1 MPLYRSPP
9 PSSVCR
15 GLGDVYPTGIKVIDL
30 FCPFTHGGRVAVFGG
45 AGVGKTVVLTEFI
58 HNAVANLK
66 GIAVFAGIGER
77 SREGLELWQELRD
90 RGFMDRTAMVFGQM
104 KEPPGARFLVGLAAL
119 SVAEHFRDVEK
130 KDVLFLVDNVYR
142 HVQAGMEVSGLLGRL
157 PSRVGYQP
165 TLAADIA
172 ALEERITA
180 TQHGDM
186 VSVQAIY
193 VPADDYSDPAITHA
207 FWLMDSSLVLSRDV
221 AAEGLYPAVDPLASS
236 SKALDPSIVGQRH
249 YDVAQEA
256 RRALGRYEELKDLIS
271 MLGIDELSAEDRQL
285 VGRARRLRNFLTQ
298 PFFVAET
305 FTGMPGRNV
314 PIAATVEGVEAILDG
329 RCDAF
334 PEERLFMIG
343 SLDEIQAAGQPTGEA
358 VMTKQRL
365 HVTIRTPSET
375 VVDQDVASLRVPT
388 QSGQVGL
395 RPRGEPTVLA
405 VEAGLIV
412 LRLNGGTRYA
422 GTAGGL
428 LHTNGE
434 SASLLTPLAVV
445 GDDVESVSRQL
456 DALLSAPSEEMEVR
470 RTLGRLETR
479 ILQELRQGDE
489 ADGIRQRETVNA
501 TTDKTTRTDPRAAV
515 RRDGSRLARREK
527 GHRSFWRSLNV
538 LGMVGWP
545 IALGSVGGALLGRY
559 LDTQFATGVRY
570 TLMLMTAGVLAGC
583 FAAWKTVTQKHD

>member
-1 MPLYRSPP
+1 MPGRGTTPYEGLGGSSGSRVSAFRALSQLENSGSFIIVFGQTATERTQLCGRVSAVRGTVIDVAFEAGLPPIDAALECELNGDLSVKAVVHSHLGGSAVRAIATSSTRGMRRGARVCSYGAPLCIPVGMQLVGRVIDLHGQPLDGGESLSWDDVLPLYRSPP
-9 PSSVCR
+9 PTSACR

-58 HNAVANLK
+58 HNAVANLD

-77 SREGLELWQELRD
+77 SREGLELWQELKARS
-90 RGFMDRTAMVFGQM
+90 FMDRTTMIFGQM

-172 ALEERITA
+172 ALEERITG
-180 TQHGDM
+180 TYDGDM

-207 FWLMDSSLVLSRDV
+207 FWHMDSSLVLSRDV

-236 SKALDPSIVGQRH
+236 SKALDASIVGQRH

-271 MLGIDELSAEDRQL
+271 MLGIDELSAEDRKL

-298 PFFVAET
+298 PFFVAAT

-314 PIAATVEGVEAILDG
+314 SIEATVTGVEAILAG
-329 RCDAF
+329 ECDKLD
-334 PEERLFMIG
+334 EVQLFMIG
-343 SLDEIQAAGQPTGEA
+343 SLDEVER
-358 VMTKQRL
+358 KQ
-365 HVTIRTPSET
+365 
-375 VVDQDVASLRVPT
+375 
-388 QSGQVGL
+388 G
-395 RPRGEPTVLA
+395 
-405 VEAGLIV
+405 
-412 LRLNGGTRYA
+412 
-422 GTAGGL
+422 
-428 LHTNGE
+428 
-434 SASLLTPLAVV
+434 
-445 GDDVESVSRQL
+445 
-456 DALLSAPSEEMEVR
+456 
-470 RTLGRLETR
+470 
-479 ILQELRQGDE
+479 
-489 ADGIRQRETVNA
+489 
-501 TTDKTTRTDPRAAV
+501 
-515 RRDGSRLARREK
+515 
-527 GHRSFWRSLNV
+527 
-538 LGMVGWP
+538 
-545 IALGSVGGALLGRY
+545 
-559 LDTQFATGVRY
+559 
-570 TLMLMTAGVLAGC
+570 
-583 FAAWKTVTQKHD
+583 